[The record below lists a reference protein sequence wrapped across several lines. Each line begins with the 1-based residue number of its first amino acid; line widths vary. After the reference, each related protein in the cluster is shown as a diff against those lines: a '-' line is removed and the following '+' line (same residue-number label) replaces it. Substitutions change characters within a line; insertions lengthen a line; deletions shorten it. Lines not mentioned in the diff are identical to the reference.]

1 MHGPSPKSLLLG
13 ISVVTTI
20 GVERWR
26 ETDVAADVR
35 PDVVG
40 GFPAYTV
47 KPDQYND
54 YCSVDVDVAPG
65 QLIDVQLGGGT
76 AQAPIAQ
83 EELCLGA
90 ERSAEAVMTALIP
103 G

>member
-35 PDVVG
+35 PAVVG
-40 GFPAYTV
+40 GFPAYRV

-54 YCSVDVDVAPG
+54 YCSMDIDVASG
-65 QLIDVQLGGGT
+65 QLIDVQFGGGT
-76 AQAPIAQ
+76 VQAPIPQ

-90 ERSAEAVMTALIP
+90 ERSAEAVMTALITS
-103 G
+103 